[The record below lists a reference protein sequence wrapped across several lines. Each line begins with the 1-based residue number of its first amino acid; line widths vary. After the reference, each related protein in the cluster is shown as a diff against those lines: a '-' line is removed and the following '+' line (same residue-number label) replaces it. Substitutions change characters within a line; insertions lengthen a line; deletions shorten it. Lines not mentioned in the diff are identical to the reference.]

1 MLSRHREWV
10 RLWSDPVGRALFRLR
25 LRPNHLT
32 VIGLVVSFFAAGGFI
47 AGHVRWAG
55 GLLLLAGLCDL
66 LDGSLARASGQVTA
80 FGAFL
85 DSVIDRYSDIIVL
98 LGIVVLF
105 ARMPHARGALVA
117 MAGLVGSV
125 MVSYTKARA
134 ESIGVEC
141 NVGVMERP
149 ERMICLVAG
158 AILDLLEPALW
169 VLAVLANLT
178 AIQRIVFTRRMMTES
193 SALRAALLGWLLLP
207 AVVFAS
213 GANTTEPAKAEP
225 AQSERAQTEPA
236 KTGSAKT
243 EPAETEPAQAEPAKT
258 EQTSTES
265 AKTEPAQIESAKTE
279 PAPTEPAQTESPKTE
294 PAKTEP
300 AKIEPA
306 KTEPARTEPSK
317 TEPARAEPARTEP
330 TKAEAT
336 KPEQARTERTKAV
349 IAPEAERA
357 WARAIAAHQQGDPGP
372 LAAEVGD
379 AALRSPIGDHLR
391 LIVADALA
399 RRGDLAGA
407 RAMAAGA
414 AERFPGS
421 RLAPR
426 GLLMAATLAMQ
437 AGDDKGAQASL
448 TRLLDA
454 HPDSPQVPAAL
465 YLLGQSAEARGRR
478 DDAVHAY
485 RELMVLAPTTGWADG
500 ATDRLAVLTAA
511 GVTVPPLTLD
521 RRLDRAE
528 RLLRGGVPQTATDE
542 AQRVADE
549 ARDPSIVV
557 RALRVVADGAQ
568 RLRRYD
574 VAASAIALSI
584 PRVPAERQPALRLEE
599 ARLLLRAGRRERA
612 LEILARIAASGSE
625 AHAAEALWMR
635 GTTLEDAQRPVEAAA
650 AYRELVKRF
659 PKRELAGA
667 ALWRLGW
674 TAYLKGDRREAAA
687 QWSRLAGTASS
698 RAYRL
703 RSLYWHARVTEDL
716 RDRATAAPLYAKVL
730 AEAPRSYYGV
740 LASAR
745 VGEAADPAASV
756 GVTLPADPTEAVA
769 DDPGFA
775 RVDLLRRLGL
785 VESALEELE
794 EVVAQATGDTV
805 RLYGFTSAYLRDERY
820 HLALRIFRRHFAGLA
835 VSGDPALP
843 RAFWEMLYPFGWRPE
858 VMAAARRTGIDPFL
872 VAAVVREESSYYP
885 RAVSRAGAR
894 GLMQLMPAT
903 ARPMAEH
910 RGLAFA
916 GGELLDD
923 PVANLEIGAAFLAG
937 LLREF
942 KDPRLALAAYN
953 AGPARLRQWWQAR
966 RSDDVEVFV
975 EQIPFDETQAYV
987 KRVMLSWDEYRRLY
1001 HQ

>member
-1 MLSRHREWV
+1 MLGRHRELI
-10 RLWSDPVGRALFRLR
+10 RLWSDPVGRALFRLH

-32 VIGLVVSFFAAGGFI
+32 VIGLIVSFFAAAGFI
-47 AGHVRWAG
+47 SGHVRWAG

-178 AIQRIVFTRRMMTES
+178 AIQRILFTRRLMTES
-193 SALRAALLGWLLLP
+193 SALRGALLGALLLP
-207 AVVFAS
+207 AAVFAS
-213 GANTTEPAKAEP
+213 EPKRTEPAREEPATTEPA
-225 AQSERAQTEPA
+225 
-236 KTGSAKT
+236 
-243 EPAETEPAQAEPAKT
+243 PAEAVT
-258 EQTSTES
+258 
-265 AKTEPAQIESAKTE
+265 
-279 PAPTEPAQTESPKTE
+279 
-294 PAKTEP
+294 
-300 AKIEPA
+300 
-306 KTEPARTEPSK
+306 
-317 TEPARAEPARTEP
+317 TEPARAEPAQADPDKPEPAQAESATTDPATVEPAKVELPPRTEP
-330 TKAEAT
+330 TRVEPVTVEPAKTVPPTAGSAKPDAGKPEVPKAES
-336 KPEQARTERTKAV
+336 ARAERPRPV
-349 IAPEAERA
+349 IAPESERA

-399 RRGDLAGA
+399 RRGDLTGA
-407 RAMAAGA
+407 RAMAAGVV
-414 AERFPGS
+414 ERFAGS

-437 AGDDKGAQASL
+437 AGDDKAAQAL
-448 TRLLDA
+448 LAKLLDA
-454 HPDSPQVPAAL
+454 YPDSPQVPAAL
-465 YLLGQSAEARGRR
+465 YLLGQAAEARGRR
-478 DDAVHAY
+478 DDAAHAY

-500 ATDRLAVLTAA
+500 ATDRLAALAA
-511 GVTVPPLTLD
+511 TGVAVPTLTLD

-528 RLLRGGVPQTATDE
+528 RLLRGGVPQTAGDE

-549 ARDPSIVV
+549 ARDPSIIV
-557 RALRVVADGAQ
+557 RALRVVADSAQ

-584 PRVPAERQPALRLEE
+584 PRVPADRQPALRLEE

-612 LEILARIAASGSE
+612 LEILARIAATGSE

-635 GTTLEDAQRPVEAAA
+635 GSALEDAQRPADAAV

-659 PKRELAGA
+659 PKREVAGA

-674 TAYLKGDRREAAA
+674 TAYLKGDRREAAT
-687 QWSRLAGTASS
+687 QWNRLSGVASS
-698 RAYRL
+698 RTYRL
-703 RSLYWHARVTEDL
+703 PSLYWHARVTEDL
-716 RDRATAAPLYAKVL
+716 RDRATAAPLYGRVL

-740 LASAR
+740 LAQAR
-745 VGEAADPAASV
+745 VGGEGPDPPASV
-756 GVTLPADPTEAVA
+756 GVTLPADPADAIA

-794 EVVAQATGDTV
+794 DVVAAATGDPV
-805 RLYGFTSAYLRDERY
+805 RLYGFSSAYARDERY
-820 HLALRIFRRHFAGLA
+820 HLSLRIVRRHFATLA
-835 VSGDPALP
+835 ASGDPALP
-843 RAFWEMLYPFGWRPE
+843 RAFWELLYPFGWRTE
-858 VMAAARRTGIDPFL
+858 VTAAAQRTGIDPFL
-872 VAAVVREESSYYP
+872 IAAVVREESSYHP
-885 RAVSRAGAR
+885 RALSRAGAR

-910 RGLAFA
+910 RGLVFA

-953 AGPARLRQWWQAR
+953 AGPARLRQWWQVR
-966 RSDDVEVFV
+966 RSDDIEVFV
-975 EQIPFDETQAYV
+975 EQIPFDETRGYV

-1001 HQ
+1001 R